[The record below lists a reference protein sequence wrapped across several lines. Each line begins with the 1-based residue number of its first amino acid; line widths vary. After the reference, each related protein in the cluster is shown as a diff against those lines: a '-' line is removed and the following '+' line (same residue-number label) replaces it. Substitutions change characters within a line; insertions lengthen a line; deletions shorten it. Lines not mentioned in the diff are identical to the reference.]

1 MIMEYEAIQLDLGGF
16 AQGVR
21 NLQAAAF
28 GGANVTLPFKEQAR
42 RLADRLSP
50 RATIAGAVNTLKFS
64 DDGDIEGDNTDGA
77 GLVIDLVQNIGIS
90 LAGLRLLVV
99 GAGGAVR
106 GILEPLLSAGVAG
119 VTLVNRTHEKAERL
133 AQEFSS
139 HGLVEAH
146 MLEKVGQVPFD
157 LVINGT
163 AASLEGELPA
173 LPSTVFAQTTLVYD
187 LAYADQLTP
196 FLSLAKSAGV
206 DRIADGLGM
215 LVEQAAESFTIWHGI
230 RPDTARILAD
240 LGGQSRFH

>member
-1 MIMEYEAIQLDLGGF
+1 MPDPFTFSKPRSRYAVVGHPVSHSKSPSIHRAFAKQCTVVMEYEAIQLDLGGF

-42 RLADRLSP
+42 RIADRLSP

-90 LAGLRLLVV
+90 LAGTRLLVV

-146 MLEKVGQVPFD
+146 VLEKVGQAPFD

-173 LPSTVFAQTTLVYD
+173 LPSTVFAQQHSFTTL
-187 LAYADQLTP
+187 LTQI
-196 FLSLAKSAGV
+196 S
-206 DRIADGLGM
+206 
-215 LVEQAAESFTIWHGI
+215 
-230 RPDTARILAD
+230 
-240 LGGQSRFH
+240 

>member
-1 MIMEYEAIQLDLGGF
+1 MPDPFKFSKPRTRYAVVGHPVSHSKSPSIHRAFAEQCTVTMEYEAIQLDLGGF

-90 LAGLRLLVV
+90 LAGARLLVV

-106 GILEPLLSAGVAG
+106 GILEPL
-119 VTLVNRTHEKAERL
+119 
-133 AQEFSS
+133 
-139 HGLVEAH
+139 
-146 MLEKVGQVPFD
+146 
-157 LVINGT
+157 
-163 AASLEGELPA
+163 
-173 LPSTVFAQTTLVYD
+173 
-187 LAYADQLTP
+187 
-196 FLSLAKSAGV
+196 
-206 DRIADGLGM
+206 
-215 LVEQAAESFTIWHGI
+215 
-230 RPDTARILAD
+230 
-240 LGGQSRFH
+240 